1 MLSVGHASTL
11 LYSML
16 HLAGVKAVNPKY
28 ETLGNLSVTLD
39 DIKQFR
45 QPDSKCP
52 GHPEYRWTS
61 GVETTTGPLGQG
73 VATSVGMA
81 IAARWFASYFNRPGF
96 ELFDYDVYAPCGDGC
111 MMEGISGD
119 AASLAGHLKLCN
131 LVGSTT
137 TCESGTDA
145 CAFATFAVTS
155 NEPSAALF
163 PSQSAIGQI
172 NLKPC

>member
-1 MLSVGHASTL
+1 
-11 LYSML
+11 ML

-45 QPDSKCP
+45 QLDSKCP

-61 GVETTTGPLGQG
+61 GV
-73 VATSVGMA
+73 
-81 IAARWFASYFNRPGF
+81 
-96 ELFDYDVYAPCGDGC
+96 
-111 MMEGISGD
+111 
-119 AASLAGHLKLCN
+119 
-131 LVGSTT
+131 VGSTT

-163 PSQSAIGQI
+163 PIQSAIGQI